1 MLSQFQHLVVKQFG
15 HLSQN
20 VVMLAHG
27 VFGIS
32 PDCYRTLVGL
42 AEKGR
47 LKSLTVR
54 CTNEGFFQCQLPF
67 FKFEGVSLPDLLLE
81 LSRKLAAVVHLRVH
95 INFYRI
101 WHDDVMASINL
112 CPNSDWRCKC
122 LKALRIISGCLLEW
136 QLAEMNPSMPT
147 ATPTAALVSKF
158 PSLKHLKCL

>member
-54 CTNEGFFQCQLPF
+54 CTNEGFFQCPLPF
-67 FKFEGVSLPDLLLE
+67 FKFEGVTVSLPDLLLE
-81 LSRKLAAVVHLRVH
+81 FSRKLAAVVHLRVH

-112 CPNSDWRCKC
+112 CPNSDWRCK
-122 LKALRIISGCLLEW
+122 
-136 QLAEMNPSMPT
+136 
-147 ATPTAALVSKF
+147 
-158 PSLKHLKCL
+158 